1 MKNALTLDG
10 RLALPAGVTE
20 AKLTRMA
27 ELVEATSRGN
37 RMAAGT
43 LVEAMTTSDA
53 VFNFAHLTNINLMP
67 QFDEAPRTWTAIAS
81 RRPLSDFRP
90 AVFYSLARE
99 WDDGTLGDGT
109 PRHVSPVVPE
119 GVAYPYANLR
129 GENYEGGNLHK
140 RGFKVG
146 LTWESLVNDAVGF
159 VQALPSAILEVA
171 LDTEEYEVYNAL
183 ISGVDAGEQIA
194 AGTNPDGTTF
204 AINAPLSRAALIGG
218 IAQLGART
226 VNGRKVVITNGYNL
240 IVAPGQGVN
249 AEYQINNV
257 LLTATEVGTNPVNI
271 FSSNGYNPLSNISV
285 IESEYVSGAA
295 WYLLPKPGTRRPVLE
310 LGALIGNE
318 APELRINNA
327 TGSYV
332 GGGAIAPFQGS
343 FSNDSIDFRV
353 RQVIQGLNWTPELI
367 CWSTGA
373 GV

>member
-10 RLALPAGVTE
+10 RLPLPAGVTE
-20 AKLTRMA
+20 TKLKAMR

-53 VFNFAHLTNINLMP
+53 VFNFAHLVNINIMP
-67 QFDEAPRTWTAIAS
+67 RYDEAPRTWKELAGT
-81 RRPLSDFRP
+81 RPLSDFRP

-109 PRHVSPVVPE
+109 PRHISPVVPE
-119 GVAYPYANLR
+119 GVAYPYATLR
-129 GENYEGGNLHK
+129 GEDYEGGSLHK

-146 LTWESLVNDAVGF
+146 LTWEALVNDAVGF
-159 VQALPSAILEVA
+159 VRALPDEILNVA

-183 ISGVDAGEQIA
+183 ISGVGVGQQLA

-218 IAQLGART
+218 ISQLGART
-226 VNGRKVVITNGYNL
+226 IGGRKVVVSGGYSL
-240 IVAPGQGVN
+240 VVAPGQRAN
-249 AEYQINNV
+249 AEYQINN
-257 LLTATEVGTNPVNI
+257 LLLVDTKVGTNPVQAFNN
-271 FSSNGYNPLSNISV
+271 NGYNPLSGIKV

-295 WYLLPKPGTRRPVLE
+295 WYLIPKTSRRPILE
-310 LGALIGNE
+310 LGTLIGNE
-318 APELRINNA
+318 GPELRINNA

-332 GGGAIAPFQGS
+332 GGGVVAPFQGS

-353 RQVIQGLNWTPELI
+353 RQVIQGLNWTPDAI
-367 CWSTGA
+367 VWSEGD
-373 GV
+373 GN